1 MAEDPSTAD
10 YWDRR
15 ADAWANREGMLER
28 FTESLGRS
36 GIEALAPRPGER
48 LLDVGCGP
56 GATTLALAN
65 LVGAGGEVVGLDIAP
80 SMVSAAERR
89 ARDAGVANARFLV
102 HDLTE
107 GPLPEGFDGVYSRFG
122 VMFFPRP
129 EAAFANLVASLRA
142 GGRFAAVVWA
152 SPGDN
157 PWMTLTNSAAA
168 APLGAELTPPDPS
181 APGPFSLCD
190 PGRCTALLTAAGLVD
205 VAVEP
210 VHARFELP
218 VDSAPFEIASMLH
231 IGPLGDAF
239 GAADQVVRSDA
250 VTAVL
255 EAAEA
260 FRVDGG
266 WELPGHAL
274 VLTGA
279 RPD

>member
-1 MAEDPSTAD
+1 MAEDPSTAE

-15 ADAWANREGMLER
+15 AEAWANREGMTER

-36 GIEALAPRPGER
+36 GIDALAPQPGEQ

-65 LVGAGGEVVGLDIAP
+65 LVGPGGEAVGLDIAP
-80 SMVSAAERR
+80 GMVAAAERR
-89 ARDAGVANARFLV
+89 AGDAGVANARFLV
-102 HDLTE
+102 HDLAE
-107 GPLPEGFDGVYSRFG
+107 GLVPEGFDGVFSRFG
-122 VMFFPRP
+122 VMFFAQP
-129 EAAFANLVASLRA
+129 EVAFANLVGSLRA
-142 GGRFAAVVWA
+142 GGRFAGVVWA
-152 SPGDN
+152 SPGEN
-157 PWMTLTNSAAA
+157 PWMTLPTLAAA
-168 APLGAELTPPDPS
+168 GPLGAELTPPEPD

-190 PGRCTALLTAAGLVD
+190 PDRCSSLLAAAGLVD

-210 VHARFELP
+210 VHARLELP

-239 GAADQVVRSDA
+239 EAAGQEVRSDA

-255 EAAEA
+255 DAAEA
-260 FRVDGG
+260 YRVDGG

-279 RPD
+279 RPG